1 VPLEELVKVNWNN
14 SLHPVQSVHYPV
26 SLPILVLVLN
36 HCKVGLKGY
45 FL

>member
-14 SLHPVQSVHYPV
+14 SLYLVQPVHYPV
-26 SLPILVLVLN
+26 SLLILVLVLN
-36 HCKVGLKGY
+36 HCRVGLKGY